1 MSRLSVFI
9 LATVFLTSN
18 QRMIWITEEAEDVST
33 MPQLPIIK
41 PTLNESFEYTLNCDV
56 VFNFLREEAVGFHFD
71 ADIWP
76 VCEWYGFLVPARK
89 KIKMF
94 CENFD
99 IPSADG
105 FCVYDKKFREKR
117 GKKKCYYGKKQEVM
131 IPITEPKEETTFVV
145 KFERLNWG
153 MYPVQNARSILH
165 RKINTFR
172 VSNLVWN

>member
-1 MSRLSVFI
+1 MFRLSVFI

-33 MPQLPIIK
+33 MPQVPIIK

-56 VFNFLREEAVGFHFD
+56 VFNFLRGEAFGFHYDLDFSLCD
-71 ADIWP
+71 
-76 VCEWYGFLVPARK
+76 WYGFLVPARK

-117 GKKKCYYGKKQEVM
+117 GEKKCYYGKKQEVM
-131 IPITEPKEETTFVV
+131 IPIPEPKEETTFVV
-145 KFERLNWG
+145 KFERLLNWG
-153 MYPVQNARSILH
+153 RQSARSILNK
-165 RKINTFR
+165 KINKYF
-172 VSNLVWN
+172 